1 MKLKFRAWDN
11 KNQYMAY
18 QGTADLETI
27 QSFFHHYGDQTLMQ
41 WTGLNDKNG
50 KEIYEG
56 DLIKTPDNRTL
67 PVIFK
72 EGCFGFE
79 NSFENIFEIKKFT
92 YFTKALADTIEVI
105 DNIYEIEEIPMFRGT
120 KKELEDLF

>member
-1 MKLKFRAWDN
+1 MELKFRS
-11 KNQYMAY
+11 YS
-18 QGTADLETI
+18 TI
-27 QSFFHHYGDQTLMQ
+27 TEIMTNWQDIEDCRNLQKLMRLNHVVVMQ

-56 DLIKTPDNRTL
+56 DLIKTPDNRIL

-79 NSFENIFEIKKFT
+79 NSFENSFEIKKFA
-92 YFTKALADTIEVI
+92 YFTKALVSIIEVVG
-105 DNIYEIEEIPMFRGT
+105 NIYEMEEIPMFRGT
-120 KKELEDLF
+120 KKELENLF